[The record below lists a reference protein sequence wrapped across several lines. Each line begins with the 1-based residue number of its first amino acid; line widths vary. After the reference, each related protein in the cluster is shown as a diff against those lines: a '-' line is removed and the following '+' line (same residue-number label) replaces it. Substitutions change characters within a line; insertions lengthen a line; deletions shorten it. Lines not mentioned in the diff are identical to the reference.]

1 MKQTFKWKISNTSK
15 TITNFK
21 LFEVGVPFG
30 YYYGRI
36 SDHVEYG
43 LGSIKLPFLEVSQR
57 VTQECVFK
65 FLVENSTIVTV
76 FSSA

>member
-1 MKQTFKWKISNTSK
+1 M
-15 TITNFK
+15 TNFK

-36 SDHVEYG
+36 SDYVEYG
-43 LGSIKLPFLEVSQR
+43 PGSIKLPFLEVSQR
-57 VTQECVFK
+57 VTQKSVFK
-65 FLVENSTIVTV
+65 FLIENSITMTV